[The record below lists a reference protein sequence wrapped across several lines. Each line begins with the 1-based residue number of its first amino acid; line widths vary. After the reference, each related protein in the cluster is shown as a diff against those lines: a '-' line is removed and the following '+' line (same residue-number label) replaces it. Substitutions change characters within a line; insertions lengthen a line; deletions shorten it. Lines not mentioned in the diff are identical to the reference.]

1 MLRIF
6 FMKQSGGLTIK
17 IPLLFT
23 MIKASLMC
31 SIHGLDIY
39 KQDKGEQE
47 ILCTVGS
54 ARIPCYIAFFI
65 YLHCNGKGQ

>member
-23 MIKASLMC
+23 MIKA
-31 SIHGLDIY
+31 
-39 KQDKGEQE
+39 
-47 ILCTVGS
+47 
-54 ARIPCYIAFFI
+54 
-65 YLHCNGKGQ
+65 